1 MPNTIGRL
9 ETAKPG
15 KAAAGPFRQAL
26 KKSRK
31 PEQAGPAS
39 FSPRTLPSPGSGWA
53 IFPTS
58 TCFASPPAAA
68 NKLPSSPRRE
78 QGPPSYDLSEEQ
90 LALDVLV
97 AKREGLSLKTVR
109 GDMRD
114 LSVLTDESFDLIIN
128 VCSNTFSPEILPVWK
143 ECPLDPWFKTNL
155 ITRARKR
162 EA

>member
-1 MPNTIGRL
+1 M
-9 ETAKPG
+9 
-15 KAAAGPFRQAL
+15 
-26 KKSRK
+26 
-31 PEQAGPAS
+31 
-39 FSPRTLPSPGSGWA
+39 
-53 IFPTS
+53 
-58 TCFASPPAAA
+58 
-68 NKLPSSPRRE
+68 
-78 QGPPSYDLSEEQ
+78 
-90 LALDVLV
+90 LV